1 MNTQIISIPNKKS
14 ASPASGL
21 ACITGASSGIGAE
34 FARQLA
40 AEGYSVILVA
50 RRQDRLIDL
59 GQELVS
65 DYHVECECITADLS
79 DLNECENLVSHLKSK
94 REMPLDILIN
104 NAGFGAVGRFD
115 QNDISNDLNMI
126 DVNIKALHY
135 IAHQMMPHFIERNHG
150 HIINVGSVAGLM
162 PGGPYMATYYATK
175 SYVVSLT
182 NALAEELKRLGSHA
196 QVHALCPG
204 PVNTEFNDVANVK
217 FSLKGISA
225 RECVSYCIDEA
236 DRGKIIIIPNMMVK
250 VAAVASKLVPKEI
263 VLGIVARSQKSK
275 IER

>member
-59 GQELVS
+59 GQELAS

-94 REMPLDILIN
+94 CEMPLDILIN

-126 DVNIKALHY
+126 DVNIKSLHY

>member
-59 GQELVS
+59 GQELAS
-65 DYHVECECITADLS
+65 DYHVECECISADLS

-196 QVHALCPG
+196 QVHA
-204 PVNTEFNDVANVK
+204 
-217 FSLKGISA
+217 
-225 RECVSYCIDEA
+225 
-236 DRGKIIIIPNMMVK
+236 M
-250 VAAVASKLVPKEI
+250 
-263 VLGIVARSQKSK
+263 
-275 IER
+275 

>member
-1 MNTQIISIPNKKS
+1 MKVQTISIPNKQYTKS
-14 ASPASGL
+14 SSGL

-40 AEGYSVILVA
+40 VEGYSVILVA
-50 RRQDRLIDL
+50 RREERLVDL
-59 GQELVS
+59 GQELAS
-65 DYHVECECITADLS
+65 DYHVDCECITADLT
-79 DLNECENLVSHLKSK
+79 DLNECAELVRHLKSK
-94 REMPLDILIN
+94 QHMPLDVLIN

-115 QNDISNDLNMI
+115 KSDISTDLNMI
-126 DVNIKALHY
+126 DVNVRALHY
-135 IAHQMMPHFIERNHG
+135 IAHQLMPHFIERDYG

-182 NALAEELKRLGSHA
+182 NALAEELKRLGRHV
-196 QVHALCPG
+196 QIHALCPG

-217 FSLKGISA
+217 FSLKGITA

-236 DRGKIIIIPNMMVK
+236 DKGKIIIIPNMMVR
-250 VAAVASKLVPKEI
+250 VAAIASKLLPRDI

-275 IER
+275 F

>member
-59 GQELVS
+59 GQELAS

-250 VAAVASKLVPKEI
+250 VAAVVSKLVPKEI

>member
-1 MNTQIISIPNKKS
+1 MKVQTISIPNKQYTKS
-14 ASPASGL
+14 SSGL

-40 AEGYSVILVA
+40 VEGYSIILVA
-50 RRQDRLIDL
+50 RREERLVDL
-59 GQELVS
+59 GQELAS
-65 DYHVECECITADLS
+65 DYHVDCECITADLT
-79 DLNECENLVSHLKSK
+79 DLNECAELVQHLKSK
-94 REMPLDILIN
+94 QHMPLDVLIN

-115 QNDISNDLNMI
+115 KSDISTDLNMI
-126 DVNIKALHY
+126 DVNVRALHY
-135 IAHQMMPHFIERNHG
+135 IAHQLMPHFIERDYG

-182 NALAEELKRLGSHA
+182 NALAEELKRLGSHV
-196 QVHALCPG
+196 QIHALCPG

-217 FSLKGISA
+217 FSLKGITA

-236 DRGKIIIIPNMMVK
+236 DKGRIIIIPNMMVR
-250 VAAVASKLVPKEI
+250 VAAIASKLVPRDI

-275 IER
+275 F

>member
-59 GQELVS
+59 GQELAS

-217 FSLKGISA
+217 FSLKGIST

>member
-1 MNTQIISIPNKKS
+1 MNTQIINIPNKKS
-14 ASPASGL
+14 VSPASGL

-50 RRQDRLIDL
+50 RREDRLVDL
-59 GQELVS
+59 GQELAS
-65 DYHVECECITADLS
+65 DYNVECECITADLS
-79 DLNECENLVSHLKSK
+79 DLNECTELVAYLKSE

-115 QNDISNDLNMI
+115 QSDISKDLNMI
-126 DVNIKALHY
+126 DVNVRALHY
-135 IAHQMMPHFIERNHG
+135 IAHQMLPHFIEHDHG

-182 NALAEELKRLGSHA
+182 NALAEELKRLGSHV

-225 RECVSYCIDEA
+225 KECVSYCIDEA
-236 DRGKIIIIPNMMVK
+236 DKGKIIIIPNKMVK
-250 VAAVASKLVPKEI
+250 MAAVAAKFVPRKI
-263 VLGIVARSQKSK
+263 VLSIVARSQKSK

>member
-1 MNTQIISIPNKKS
+1 MNTQTINIPNKKS
-14 ASPASGL
+14 VSPASGL

-50 RRQDRLIDL
+50 RREDRLVDL
-59 GQELVS
+59 GQELAS

-79 DLNECENLVSHLKSK
+79 DLNECAELIAYLKSE

-115 QNDISNDLNMI
+115 QSDVSKDLNMI
-126 DVNIKALHY
+126 DVNVRALHY
-135 IAHQMMPHFIERNHG
+135 IAHQMLPHFIERDHG

-182 NALAEELKRLGSHA
+182 NAIAEELKRLGSHV

-225 RECVSYCIDEA
+225 KECVSYCIDEA
-236 DRGKIIIIPNMMVK
+236 DKGKIIIVPNKMVK
-250 VAAVASKLVPKEI
+250 LAAVAVKFVPREI

>member
-59 GQELVS
+59 GQELAS

-135 IAHQMMPHFIERNHG
+135 IAHRMMPHFIERNHG

>member
-59 GQELVS
+59 GQELAS
-65 DYHVECECITADLS
+65 DYHIECECITADLS

-104 NAGFGAVGRFD
+104 NAGFGAVGRFY

>member
-59 GQELVS
+59 GQELAS

-135 IAHQMMPHFIERNHG
+135 IAHQMMPYFIERNHG

>member
-59 GQELVS
+59 GQELAS

-94 REMPLDILIN
+94 REMPLDLLIN

>member
-59 GQELVS
+59 GQELAS
-65 DYHVECECITADLS
+65 DYHVECECIMADLS

>member
-1 MNTQIISIPNKKS
+1 MNVQTISIPNKKCDKPS
-14 ASPASGL
+14 SGL
-21 ACITGASSGIGAE
+21 ACVTGASSGIGAE

-50 RRQDRLIDL
+50 RREDRLVDI
-59 GQELVS
+59 GQELAS

-79 DLNECENLVSHLKSK
+79 DLNECEKLVLYLKSK

-115 QNDISNDLNMI
+115 KSDISADLNMI
-126 DVNIKALHY
+126 DVNVKALHY
-135 IAHQMMPHFIERNHG
+135 IAHQMMPHFIERDYG

-236 DRGKIIIIPNMMVK
+236 DKGKIIIVPNMMVK
-250 VAAVASKLVPKEI
+250 AAVIASKFAPREI
-263 VLGIVARSQKSK
+263 VLGIVARGQKSK

>member
-59 GQELVS
+59 GQELAS
-65 DYHVECECITADLS
+65 DYHIECECITADLS